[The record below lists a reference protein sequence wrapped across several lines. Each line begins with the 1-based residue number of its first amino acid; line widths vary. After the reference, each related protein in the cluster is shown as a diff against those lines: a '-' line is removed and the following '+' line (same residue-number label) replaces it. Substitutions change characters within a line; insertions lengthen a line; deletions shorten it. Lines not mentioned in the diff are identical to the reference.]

1 VSLDLSNTDFRKPR
15 PDKARLIAYDL
26 ISQVNEEGAYANL
39 RLPDL
44 LKSSE
49 LEQRDRALATELSYG
64 TLRMQ
69 GRYDYFISK
78 KIDRPLAELD
88 PKILNLLRMGMHQLD
103 YMRTPDHAAV
113 SATVE
118 VARYVAGE
126 SKASYVNAILR
137 AITRDENYSAAIQLD
152 AALSPTEKLA
162 IEHSHPEWIVKSF
175 YDQLKDWDK
184 VEELL
189 RIDNQPAAPH
199 LVAWPGKSTVQDLLG
214 TGGEALTL
222 SSFAI
227 RSDHLPTEYPE
238 INSRSA
244 GVQDLGSQIVAETF
258 YNTQRISPERTL
270 AWLDMCAGPGG
281 KAALLYNLVETTR
294 PQDSFTAN
302 EPTAHRAELVA
313 RVIPSSLITQIDG
326 RDSASFGTTYD
337 RILVDAPC
345 TGLGALRRRPEAR
358 WRRTPGDLKNL
369 VALQRELLD
378 SAYQLLNPGGVI
390 GYSTCSPHLAETMG
404 QVLDFTHRHKDMKV
418 LPVADFEHRPT
429 GGENADGTLQLWAH
443 IQESDSMYLALLQKP
458 L

>member
-1 VSLDLSNTDFRKPR
+1 MSRSLSNTDFRKPK
-15 PDKARLIAYDL
+15 PDKARLLAYDL
-26 ISQVNEEGAYANL
+26 VSQVNQEGAYANI

-44 LKSSE
+44 LKASE

-88 PKILNLLRMGMHQLD
+88 PKILNLLRMGLHQLD

-118 VARYVAGE
+118 LARFVAGE

-137 AITRDENYSAAIQLD
+137 AITRDVDYADSIQKD
-152 AALSPTEKLA
+152 GSLSDIEKLSIA
-162 IEHSHPEWIVKSF
+162 YSHPEWIVKAF
-175 YDQLKDWDK
+175 HDQLKDWAK
-184 VEELL
+184 VEDLL
-189 RIDNQPAAPH
+189 AVDNQPASPH
-199 LVAWPGKSTVQDLLG
+199 LVAWPGKSTVEDLLK
-214 TGGEALTL
+214 TGGEVLPL

-238 INSRSA
+238 IMSRSA

-258 YNTQRISPERTL
+258 FNTQRLNSESNL

-313 RVIPSSLITQIDG
+313 RVVPSARITQNDG
-326 RDSASFGTTYD
+326 RDSSSFGTTFD

-358 WRRTPGDLKNL
+358 WRRTQTDLKNL

-378 SAYQLLNPGGVI
+378 SAYQLLNPGGI
-390 GYSTCSPHLAETMG
+390 IAYATCSPHLAETMG
-404 QVLDFTHRHKDMKV
+404 QVLDFTHRHKDMKI
-418 LPVADFEHRPT
+418 LPVINFEHAAT
-429 GGENADGTLQLWAH
+429 GGENEDGTLQLWTH
-443 IQESDSMYLALLQKP
+443 VQGSDSMYLALLQKP